1 MCWNIQPDNPG
12 RDQEDISWQRKSEGM
27 VGSEGKRGSCGCVG
41 ARNSGLFPAWIPSGA
56 FVQLLLGYRQPP
68 PFPLT
73 RLLVEP
79 TLVEIPLEKTP
90 VEISFTGDH
99 TCREKLPRE
108 NFHVRIKDHAVP
120 ACFLIIRNR
129 TWRAEDQR
137 HSCQHPGAA
146 RSARSM
152 GRRGTGRHRAQI
164 IWVANYWSKSFD
176 NALDG
181 PRGLRKSPGF
191 DWRTGRRVS
200 TPHHTAYAH
209 RDPQNEYSGET
220 KKKNREHKL
229 VSSRSE
235 RCPVVILATRQKK
248 RGEKHGAG

>member
-1 MCWNIQPDNPG
+1 
-12 RDQEDISWQRKSEGM
+12 M

-41 ARNSGLFPAWIPSGA
+41 ARNSGLFP
-56 FVQLLLGYRQPP
+56 LLGSRSAHLSSSTSPWLQTAAS
-68 PFPLT
+68 FSLT

-90 VEISFTGDH
+90 VEISFTVDH
-99 TCREKLPRE
+99 TCCEKLPRE
-108 NFHVRIKDHAVP
+108 NFHGRIKDHAVP

-200 TPHHTAYAH
+200 TTVPPIIRHTT
-209 RDPQNEYSGET
+209 PIVNS
-220 KKKNREHKL
+220 
-229 VSSRSE
+229 
-235 RCPVVILATRQKK
+235 
-248 RGEKHGAG
+248 